1 MGASKDS
8 VGRDRR
14 RDGVCIS
21 GEEVMARI
29 VRRKRGDT
37 LLPRQFPENV
47 VAGLKMKPREWSGQY
62 EQDPVP
68 QSGQIFDPSWWRYYK
83 NKEAPEFEL
92 ITLSV
97 DCSFRA
103 TSTSDY
109 VCLQKWGQVS
119 SRSYLL
125 DCRTERLGFAA
136 TKAAIKVMQREG
148 RPASAVLI
156 EARANGDAIIE
167 ELKADPDF
175 GAALVAVEPEG
186 GKERARMRLRSI
198 AKQGTCIFPRT

>member
-1 MGASKDS
+1 MGAS
-8 VGRDRR
+8 
-14 RDGVCIS
+14 
-21 GEEVMARI
+21 
-29 VRRKRGDT
+29 
-37 LLPRQFPENV
+37 
-47 VAGLKMKPREWSGQY
+47 
-62 EQDPVP
+62 
-68 QSGQIFDPSWWRYYK
+68 
-83 NKEAPEFEL
+83 
-92 ITLSV
+92 TLSV

-198 AKQGTCIFPRT
+198 AKQGTCIFPRTNRGLARSCVRRRCFRPGGTTMMWTRCRSSWAGGERGT